1 MDIRTWL
8 RSELNDDELE
18 GTLARYTRPRRGGG
32 SPSMSPKFTAVG
44 SDKTVAAIGANTP
57 QLDEQ
62 YTTAEAIA
70 SAKDDGTSAPQ
81 VAKDYIAAYMA
92 DPEWQAW
99 DKTETAAMSHS
110 GWGPIWDA
118 NTGGGY
124 SRNKQMNAA
133 NASYKKR
140 EIEKRYYDRAI
151 MAASK
156 QAAAFADND
165 KWIGDIVSGM
175 QTQHEY
181 GRQSELDK
189 QKAAESAA
197 HIRLLEEQA
206 KAAAALAGQREDGRP
221 IEVSPGA
228 SLYDPSAGKKLFTA
242 PLTPS
247 QANRGGD
254 GDNGR
259 MSLAQIEENARR
271 FAETKLG
278 STIDKESPNFSDRF
292 AQEANAERE
301 RLLVAN
307 GYKKPSAAA
316 EPQGGVAEVDFDEN
330 GKLIVVGG
338 APKPAAQ
345 KPATPATK
353 PPEKPGPSIMERLS
367 GAGDT
372 VAGAGKS
379 AWRFATNPMGGIR
392 RLLGN

>member
-32 SPSMSPKFTAVG
+32 SPSMAPKFTAVG
-44 SDKTVAAIGANTP
+44 SDKTVAAIGANAP

-140 EIEKRYYDRAI
+140 EIEKRYYDRAV
-151 MAASK
+151 MEASRRAASSAAGSEMANEFITGLQK
-156 QAAAFADND
+156 QD
-165 KWIGDIVSGM
+165 
-175 QTQHEY
+175 EY
-181 GRQSELDK
+181 RRQSELDK

-206 KAAAALAGQREDGRP
+206 KAAAALAGQRGD
-221 IEVSPGA
+221 SPLEEEYKKAQIGLVKAQTAREGA
-228 SLYDPSAGKKLFTA
+228 LAA
-242 PLTPS
+242 
-247 QANRGGD
+247 RGGD
-254 GDNGR
+254 SNNGR

-278 STIDKESPNFSDRF
+278 STIDKESPNFSNRF

-316 EPQGGVAEVDFDEN
+316 EPQRGVAEVDFDEN
-330 GKLIVVGG
+330 GKLIVVGS